1 MSQLAWA
8 NNSRRGQFRLS
19 VKAICYQAKK
29 MREHE
34 TRTILFY
41 SIFFSFSFFLFYF
54 LCCRLVIFARPA
66 IPRIHSCIVITQSER
81 KKERSN
87 KCAHFTQSSHHR
99 SRGYGEEKKKKN
111 LGPKPR
117 RAHIVATRDDDTA
130 DDDGHVSVCP
140 VLSCPLLRSDHSS
153 AAASISLFLSFFL
166 SFFLFSLMDVRE
178 IIEISIKG

>member
-41 SIFFSFSFFLFYF
+41 SIFFFFLFHF
-54 LCCRLVIFARPA
+54 LCRLVIFARPA

-81 KKERSN
+81 FKKKE
-87 KCAHFTQSSHHR
+87 KCALFTQSSHHR
-99 SRGYGEEKKKKN
+99 SRGWRRKPW
-111 LGPKPR
+111 PKPR
-117 RAHIVATRDDDTA
+117 ASSSSQHEKMMIRQTTTA
-130 DDDGHVSVCP
+130 IVCP

-153 AAASISLFLSFFL
+153 QYLTLSLFSDGCARNNWDLYK
-166 SFFLFSLMDVRE
+166 R
-178 IIEISIKG
+178 